1 MNPRERTLALI
12 VVSLVA
18 VIVLW
23 KLVASPVWAK
33 VGELRQRAAA
43 ASAAIDAEQAL
54 WERADAIKA
63 KDARLF
69 VVKDLADVGTVEAAF
84 LEFVNKS
91 AEDSGVKI
99 ASERPSNSVHLAT
112 RTRGP
117 YAEIQV
123 ALTGEGT
130 LDALVAFL
138 GKLAA
143 GERPLR
149 VVATS
154 VSRTDRTGVL
164 AVNVRLSTAA
174 VREGSK

>member
-12 VVSLVA
+12 VGSLVA
-18 VIVLW
+18 IMVLW
-23 KLVASPVWAK
+23 KLVASPVAAK
-33 VGELRQRAAA
+33 AGELRERAAA

-63 KDARLF
+63 RDARLF
-69 VVKDLADVGTVEAAF
+69 VAKELTDVGTVEAAF

-91 AEDSGVKI
+91 AEDSGVKV
-99 ASERPSNSVHLAT
+99 ASERPSNSVRLAT
-112 RTRGP
+112 KTRGP

-130 LDALVAFL
+130 LEALVKFL

-149 VVATS
+149 VVAAS

-164 AVNVRLSTAA
+164 AVNVRLSTVA
-174 VREGSK
+174 VREGVK